1 MLREDKISR
10 ASARCRSGNRCE
22 SKNSLKELLA
32 WAQNELKSLGA
43 HEART
48 NSEWLLAELTGFDRV
63 ALYLAAG
70 QVLSRTKVKKFRTLV
85 AQRKRGVPF
94 SYLTGKASFWNEVLE
109 VGPGCLIPRPETE
122 TIVEQFIKNADFD
135 SESPFSFLDLGAG
148 SGAIGIA
155 LLRQYP
161 KAHATF
167 SDISVNALRFVRR
180 NLKRYD
186 LSSRAEVIRGDL
198 FSAFKNRK
206 WDAIISNPPY
216 LSRADWKKAGP
227 EILKEP
233 REALDGGEDG
243 FCFYRRIIAEAAQHL
258 NVRGWL
264 VLEMGIRQAQRVMG
278 WLEHNGF
285 ESVNCFEDLSGI
297 DRVILA
303 RAGSYG

>member
-1 MLREDKISR
+1 MLREEKISR
-10 ASARCRSGNRCE
+10 ASATCRPGNRCE

-32 WAQNELKSLGA
+32 WARNELKTLGA
-43 HEART
+43 HEARI
-48 NSEWLLAELTGFDRV
+48 NSEWLLTELTGFDRV
-63 ALYLAAG
+63 AFYLAAG
-70 QVLSRTKVKKFRTLV
+70 QVLSGPKVKKFRTLV

-109 VGPGCLIPRPETE
+109 VGSGCLIPRPETE
-122 TIVEQFIKNADFD
+122 ILVEQFIKNTDFD
-135 SESPFSFLDLGAG
+135 SENSFCFLDLGAG

-161 KAHATF
+161 KGYATF
-167 SDISVNALRFVRR
+167 SDVSVSALRFVRR

-186 LSSRAEVIRGDL
+186 LSGRAEVVRANL
-198 FSAFKNRK
+198 FNAFENRK
-206 WDAIISNPPY
+206 WDAIVSNPPY
-216 LSRADWKKAGP
+216 LSKGDWKKAGP

-243 FCFYRRIIAEAAQHL
+243 FCFYRRIIAEAARHL

-264 VLEMGIRQAQRVMG
+264 ALEVGIRQAHKVMG
-278 WLEHNGF
+278 WLAQNGF
-285 ESVNCFEDLSGI
+285 ESVNCFKDLRGI
-297 DRVILA
+297 DRVIIA